1 MFFKNDDE
9 YTDDYKKNKKKEN
22 FVIVSAV
29 CLAIILF
36 LTVNYVLNVINESK
50 TKVSVSRNNNIKETK
65 EIKTE
70 KDYVKDKLDLSE
82 NGGFLKSSESYAYD
96 TEEIRDYILS
106 KKDYHGKKLA
116 FLTFDD
122 GVTPGITDKV
132 LDILKEKKVFATFFV
147 VGKTLNNASKP
158 YLEREINEGHS
169 IAVHSFSHDYSKL
182 YPKRVSDPKVIK
194 EEATKTYKR
203 LKELLGEEFKTH
215 VWRYPGGHFSWK
227 GLDEKNNADDV
238 LKDIGFNW
246 IDWNCLCGDAEP
258 LKTRPTNKEEMLDFM
273 KKSLTFWKQKDVV
286 VVLMHDS
293 LSKDLTVETLPSIIE
308 HFKSQGYEFGILK

>member
-1 MFFKNDDE
+1 MNFKNEDE
-9 YTDDYKKNKKKEN
+9 YKDEFKKNKKKEN
-22 FVIVSAV
+22 FVIISAV

-36 LTVNYVLNVINESK
+36 LTVNYALNVIHESK
-50 TKVSVSRNNNIKETK
+50 TRVSINKKEVKNSKVDEENI
-65 EIKTE
+65 
-70 KDYVKDKLDLSE
+70 DVKDKLDLSE

-96 TEEIRDYILS
+96 TEEIRNLILS
-106 KKDYHGKKLA
+106 KKEYDGKKLV

-147 VGKTLNNASKP
+147 VGKTLNNASKS
-158 YLEREINEGHS
+158 YLEREIKEGHS
-169 IAVHSFSHDYSKL
+169 IAMHSFSHDYSKL
-182 YPKRVSDPKVIK
+182 YPKRVSDPDVIK
-194 EEATKTYKR
+194 QEATKTYKR
-203 LKELLGEEFKTH
+203 LKELLGDEFKTH

-227 GLDEKNNADDV
+227 GLDEENNADDI
-238 LKDIGFNW
+238 LKNMGLNW
-246 IDWNCLCGDAEP
+246 IDWNCLCGDSEP

-286 VVLMHDS
+286 VLLMHDS
-293 LSKDLTVETLPSIIE
+293 LSKDLTVETLPDIIE